1 MKNCKN
7 HLQFRPKVTLIR
19 LLFLLY
25 HKKINFSIFFCLNRV
40 TNGLNGVTNGLNRV
54 TNGLNRVTNGLN
66 RVTNGLNGVTNGL
79 NGVTNGLNGVTNGL
93 SLLFDLTSTIGAR
106 GVSLRG
112 VKTF

>member
-7 HLQFRPKVTLIR
+7 HFQFRPKVTLIR

-25 HKKINFSIFFCLNRV
+25 HKKINFSIFFCLNGV
-40 TNGLNGVTNGLNRV
+40 TNGLNGVTNGLNGV
-54 TNGLNRVTNGLN
+54 TNGLNG
-66 RVTNGLNGVTNGL
+66 VTNGLNGVTNGL

>member
-25 HKKINFSIFFCLNRV
+25 HKKINFSIFFC
-40 TNGLNGVTNGLNRV
+40 LNRV

>member
-7 HLQFRPKVTLIR
+7 HFQFRPKVTLIR

-25 HKKINFSIFFCLNRV
+25 HKKINFSIFFCLNGVTNSLNGV
-40 TNGLNGVTNGLNRV
+40 TNGLNGVTNS
-54 TNGLNRVTNGLN
+54 
-66 RVTNGLNGVTNGL
+66 LNGVTNGL

>member
-25 HKKINFSIFFCLNRV
+25 HKKINFSIFFCLNGV
-40 TNGLNGVTNGLNRV
+40 TNGLNG
-54 TNGLNRVTNGLN
+54 
-66 RVTNGLNGVTNGL
+66 VTNGLNGVTNGL

>member
-25 HKKINFSIFFCLNRV
+25 HKKINFSIFFCLNGVTNGLNGV

-79 NGVTNGLNGVTNGL
+79 NGVTNGP

>member
-25 HKKINFSIFFCLNRV
+25 HKKINFSIFFCLNGV
-40 TNGLNGVTNGLNRV
+40 TNGLNGVTNGLN
-54 TNGLNRVTNGLN
+54 G
-66 RVTNGLNGVTNGL
+66 VTNGLNGVTNGL

>member
-7 HLQFRPKVTLIR
+7 HFQFRPKVTLIR

-25 HKKINFSIFFCLNRV
+25 HKKINFSIFFCLNGV
-40 TNGLNGVTNGLNRV
+40 TNGLNG
-54 TNGLNRVTNGLN
+54 
-66 RVTNGLNGVTNGL
+66 VTNGLNGVTNGL

>member
-25 HKKINFSIFFCLNRV
+25 HKKINFSIFFCLNVV
-40 TNGLNGVTNGLNRV
+40 TNGLNGVTNGLNGV
-54 TNGLNRVTNGLN
+54 TNGLNG
-66 RVTNGLNGVTNGL
+66 VTNGLNGVTNGL